1 METDESTAQ
10 LQPKI
15 SAMYF
20 SKLKEGIKI
29 DKYEQS
35 LRKKKLSKFTR
46 DTLDYKHVN
55 VYPWLNEAIQTLR
68 KQICSGD
75 SPTLESSASSLPSN
89 SVMF

>member
-35 LRKKKLSKFTR
+35 LRKKKLSKFTG
-46 DTLDYKHVN
+46 THWTINMSMSIL
-55 VYPWLNEAIQTLR
+55 
-68 KQICSGD
+68 G
-75 SPTLESSASSLPSN
+75 
-89 SVMF
+89 

>member
-55 VYPWLNEAIQTLR
+55 VYSWLKIFRPFANKSAQVIHLLWNPV
-68 KQICSGD
+68 SPVYP
-75 SPTLESSASSLPSN
+75 PTL
-89 SVMF
+89 